1 LSISTGQLRDGKGLK
16 QSSTRNNGQDRGV
29 LTDISKMKILSYLRD
44 MAGEKRGCSTET
56 PKFLEWVT
64 EVEQLL
70 NNKGGEE

>member
-1 LSISTGQLRDGKGLK
+1 
-16 QSSTRNNGQDRGV
+16 
-29 LTDISKMKILSYLRD
+29 MKILSYLRH

-70 NNKGGEE
+70 DNKGKEEWDFLSFFFFSEKRRY